1 MVRTFVMWIAAL
13 LALSGCGDGT
23 RSGAVP
29 PAPAPH
35 IPDLALPW
43 EDPAVQEIV
52 EAQLRRDPSFLREA
66 LSSDLPHLRA
76 RAALAMASVQDPG
89 AVSQLQRLL
98 GDPDSQVR
106 AMAAFALGQVSLP
119 DGGRSLMAALQV
131 ETDGDVRLRLFEALG
146 KRAARGQADDVV
158 TMVTEDEREEAAR
171 ILALS
176 RMGVAG
182 VFVPGLVDEVVDALF
197 HPSPGVRKAGAYLI
211 GRSTTPEGWAAQRDR
226 VRQGLDALDRD
237 DPAAIQLI
245 LGVGQLRDWVDVE
258 RLLGWLRGGEDWRIR
273 VAAARSLG
281 NPTLLEAEGVRAT
294 LFQTIT
300 GDPSPHVAVAA
311 AQALAEGGS
320 LPQPVLERV
329 ENELLRGPVER
340 WRAHVPLV
348 EFWLGEPG
356 LEVALEWAR
365 RVSVRDGQAGVRSV
379 GLIGASPSEEATAFL
394 LESLDHPDAR
404 VRARALSLLGTRWQG
419 VSMDEE
425 TMRLILT
432 ALLAALESGSAL
444 EAQQAAAALSSRV
457 FQGMAGAGEILRAAR
472 MRLAMAPDPTR
483 GVVLTEVIQLLA
495 ALEVGEAVADLQDLL
510 DDPDPYVRA
519 TAGLALERLTGERP
533 PGTGAPEPESQVD
546 WSWLQALGPEPR
558 LRLQTDAGSLEIRLL
573 PSQAPLTVQSLARLA
588 ESGALDGVPFH
599 RVIPGFV
606 VQGGDYAR
614 GDGSGFAGFTIRSEF
629 TTLPFQRGVVGMAS
643 SGRDTE
649 GSQFFF
655 THGRQP
661 HLDGGYTAFGWVEEG
676 VEVMDALLE
685 GHRILEAR
693 VDPDA
698 SPQRPEAG
706 SDGHGQNPVHQV
718 SAPDTGE
725 GEQRRDG

>member
-1 MVRTFVMWIAAL
+1 MVRILVMWIAAL

-23 RSGAVP
+23 PSGGFP
-29 PAPAPH
+29 PAPPPH
-35 IPDLALPW
+35 IPVLTLPW
-43 EDPAVQEIV
+43 EDRAVQEVV
-52 EAQLRRDPSFLREA
+52 EAQLRRDPSPLREA
-66 LSSDLPHLRA
+66 LSSDLPEIRA
-76 RAALAMASVQDPG
+76 RAALALASVQDQE
-89 AVSQLQRLL
+89 AVPQLQRLL
-98 GDPDSQVR
+98 HDPDSQVR

-119 DGGRSLMAALQV
+119 DGGRSLMVAL
-131 ETDGDVRLRLFEALG
+131 ETEVDPDVRIRLLEALG

-158 TMVTEDEREEAAR
+158 TMVTTDEWEEAAR

-197 HPSPGVRKAGAYLI
+197 HPSPSVRKAGAYLI

-226 VRQGLDALDRD
+226 VRQALDALDRD
-237 DPAAIQLI
+237 DPAAIQLT
-245 LGVGQLRDWVDVE
+245 LGVGQLRDWADVG

-273 VAAARSLG
+273 VAAARALG
-281 NPTLLEAEGVRAT
+281 NPTLLEADGVRSNLLEA
-294 LFQTIT
+294 IT

-320 LPQPVLERV
+320 LPGPVLERI

-348 EFWLGEPG
+348 EFWLGEPD
-356 LEVALEWAR
+356 LEVALQWAR
-365 RVSVRDGQAGVRSV
+365 RVSARDDRAGVRAV
-379 GLIGASPSEEATAFL
+379 GLIGASPSDEATAFL
-394 LESLDHPDAR
+394 LESLDHRDAR

-425 TMRLILT
+425 TMRFILG

-444 EAQQAAAALSSRV
+444 EAQKAATALSSRV
-457 FQGMAGAGEILRAAR
+457 FHGMSGGEAILPAAR
-472 MRLAMAPDPTR
+472 MRLAMAPEPAR
-483 GVVLTEVIQLLA
+483 GAVLTEVIQLLA
-495 ALEVGEAVADLQDLL
+495 ALEVGEVVTDLQGLL

-519 TAGLALERLTGERP
+519 TAGFALERLTGERP
-533 PGTGAPEPESQVD
+533 PGTDPPQPESQVD
-546 WSWLQALGPEPR
+546 WGRLQALGPEPR
-558 LRLQTDAGSLEIRLL
+558 LWLRTDAGDLRIRLL
-573 PSQAPLTVQSLARLA
+573 PSQAPLTVLSLTRLA
-588 ESGALDGVPFH
+588 ESGALEGVPFH

-606 VQGGDYAR
+606 AQGGDYVR

-629 TTLPFQRGVVGMAS
+629 TTVPFHRGVVGMAS
-643 SGRDTE
+643 SGKDTE

-685 GHRILEAR
+685 GHRILEVR
-693 VDPDA
+693 VEPDG
-698 SPQRPEAG
+698 SPESSGAG
-706 SDGHGQNPVHQV
+706 SDGHGQNAVHQV
-718 SAPDTGE
+718 RATDTGE